1 MLNADYQ
8 RAVQL
13 LLRIVP
19 AVFATDA
26 FALKGGTA
34 INLFLTP
41 VTRLS
46 VDLDLVFLPLGL
58 TRAEALQGICYEL
71 DGVRQRMTAMGLTVR
86 APRRL
91 TGDDTQLLVSDG
103 LTEVKIEVNQVFR
116 GTVLPPRQAS
126 LHPAAQEMFATHVT
140 ARLLA
145 EAEVYAGKAV
155 AALDRQHPR
164 DLFDVWVRNQSGG
177 YTSSDLDVFAVY
189 LAGHNRP
196 PHEVLAGRDKALE
209 DLNVSSLVGMVANGM
224 PSVEELNH
232 TRRELRVD
240 VLDRMSSEARV
251 FLLSFFT
258 LAPIWSALPFT
269 GLDQLPA
276 LQWKQHNL
284 EKFRR
289 QRRPTSSGNSRNSQH
304 SSPCRPE
311 TDHASAWR
319 ESRS

>member
-13 LLRIVP
+13 LLHIVP

-58 TRAEALQGICYEL
+58 TRAEALQAISDEL
-71 DGVRQRMTAMGLTVR
+71 DGVRERMTAMGLTVR

-91 TGDDTQLLVSDG
+91 AGDDTQLLVSDG

-116 GTVLPPRQAS
+116 GTVLPARKAS
-126 LHPAAQEMFATHVT
+126 LHPAAQDMFATHVT
-140 ARLLA
+140 ARLLT
-145 EAEVYAGKAV
+145 EPEVYAGKAV

-177 YTSSDLDVFAVY
+177 YTSSDLDVFAIY

-196 PHEVLAGRDKALE
+196 PHEVLAGRDKPLE
-209 DLNVSSLVGMVANGM
+209 YLYVSSLVGMVASGM
-224 PSVEELNH
+224 PSVEELDR
-232 TRRELRVD
+232 TRRHLRVD
-240 VLDRMSSEARV
+240 VLDRMSSDARV

-276 LQWKQHNL
+276 LQWKQQHL

-289 QRRPTSSGNSRNSQH
+289 QRPADYEQQLQ
-304 SSPCRPE
+304 E
-311 TDHASAWR
+311 LSALLAVPA
-319 ESRS
+319 

>member
-19 AVFATDA
+19 AVFSTDA

-58 TRAEALQGICYEL
+58 TRAEALQAISDEL
-71 DGVRQRMTAMGLTVR
+71 DGVRERMTAMGLTVR

-91 TGDDTQLLVSDG
+91 AGDDTQLLVSDG

-116 GTVLPPRQAS
+116 GTVLPSRQS
-126 LHPAAQEMFATHVT
+126 NLHPAAQDMFATHVT

-145 EAEVYAGKAV
+145 EEEVYAGKAV

-177 YTSSDLDVFAVY
+177 YTSSDLDVFAIY
-189 LAGHNRP
+189 LAGHKRP
-196 PHEVLAGRDKALE
+196 PHEVLAGRDKPLE
-209 DLNVSSLVGMVANGM
+209 DLYVSSLVGMVASGM
-224 PSVEELNH
+224 PSVEELDR
-232 TRRELRVD
+232 TRRHLRVD
-240 VLDRMSSEARV
+240 VLDRMSSDARV
-251 FLLSFFT
+251 FLLSFFE

-289 QRRPTSSGNSRNSQH
+289 QRPADYERQFQ
-304 SSPCRPE
+304 E
-311 TDHASAWR
+311 LSALLR
-319 ESRS
+319 LPGSN